1 MCSGDMDGY
10 SPSPTSPLTLE
21 LYMPRSLAKY
31 WNLPVCPSSPTQLG
45 HEWKLGL
52 TAVEWVFKIE
62 LDGVGVGGNA
72 GEVLA
77 CPPVAIL
84 RRVLCS
90 LCLSAEQAG
99 EVLQPAA
106 VLQKEGRPAGTQR

>member
-1 MCSGDMDGY
+1 M
-10 SPSPTSPLTLE
+10 
-21 LYMPRSLAKY
+21 
-31 WNLPVCPSSPTQLG
+31 QLG

-52 TAVEWVFKIE
+52 TAVEWVFKTE
-62 LDGVGVGGNA
+62 LDGDGVGGNA
-72 GEVLA
+72 GELLA
-77 CPPVAIL
+77 CPPVAIPL
-84 RRVLCS
+84 RCVLCP

>member
-1 MCSGDMDGY
+1 MQWRRGWIQPKSH
-10 SPSPTSPLTLE
+10 SPTTRE
-21 LYMPRSLAKY
+21 LRTPRSPAKY

-52 TAVEWVFKIE
+52 TAAEWVFKIE
-62 LDGVGVGGNA
+62 LDGLGVGGNA
-72 GEVLA
+72 GEMPA
-77 CPPVAIL
+77 CPPVVIPL

>member
-1 MCSGDMDGY
+1 M
-10 SPSPTSPLTLE
+10 
-21 LYMPRSLAKY
+21 
-31 WNLPVCPSSPTQLG
+31 CPSSLTQLG

-90 LCLSAEQAG
+90 LSLSAEQAG